1 MNFRFIKLTETF
13 HDWMVFKE
21 CVLNKYYLPAF
32 FPYSYDSPYRQLID
46 KLTFGVDTYTG
57 LNGQQG

>member
-1 MNFRFIKLTETF
+1 
-13 HDWMVFKE
+13 MVFKE
-21 CVLNKYYLPAF
+21 CVLNKNYLPAF

-57 LNGQQG
+57 LNGQQGWPKHNILQ